1 MSAFVFDYFPLSV
14 ADTLAMVLFLSAWAG
29 YTYYAKYR
37 AKRSH
42 TLSSAMRRHREQWM
56 REMLRR
62 DNRISDAT
70 IIGNLERVVTFFAST
85 TILILAGLLTAIFA
99 SENLLS
105 VLSNMHLSESVTKEA
120 IQAKLFV
127 MALIFV
133 YAFFKFTWSLRQYGF
148 VSVMIGA
155 SPEPG
160 DHLDEK
166 HLNAHADRMARMS
179 SMAANNFNVGLRTY
193 YFSLAV
199 LSWLINPWIFMALSA
214 GVVYVLYQREF
225 TSPTL
230 KILTMSTDI

>member
-1 MSAFVFDYFPLSV
+1 FVFDYFPLSV

-133 YAFFKFTWSLRQYGF
+133 YAFFKFTWSVREHIFSSIL
-148 VSVMIGA
+148 IG
-155 SPEPG
+155 
-160 DHLDEK
+160 
-166 HLNAHADRMARMS
+166 
-179 SMAANNFNVGLRTY
+179 
-193 YFSLAV
+193 
-199 LSWLINPWIFMALSA
+199 SA
-214 GVVYVLYQREF
+214 
-225 TSPTL
+225 P
-230 KILTMSTDI
+230 